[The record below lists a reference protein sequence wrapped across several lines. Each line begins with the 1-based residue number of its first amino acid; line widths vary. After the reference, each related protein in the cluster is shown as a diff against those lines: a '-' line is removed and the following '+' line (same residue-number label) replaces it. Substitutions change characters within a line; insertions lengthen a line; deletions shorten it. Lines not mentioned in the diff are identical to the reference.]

1 MHSPSPQPQTAPG
14 LGTVLF
20 ARGFRIFFLLAGL
33 YAIVPVGSW
42 LAVLYGGAV
51 LPTGFASPVWHGH
64 EMLFGYAVAAAAGF
78 LLTAVPNWTGT
89 APIQGWTLAGLAALW
104 AAGRA
109 AVWAAPRLPIGL
121 VAALDLA
128 FLPVL
133 AALIARKLW
142 PARKPK
148 NFAFVGLLA
157 LLFVANVQSYWPV
170 LGYSQNRG
178 LLLAVDVMVLMIVI
192 VGGRI
197 TPSFT
202 AGALRLREDAPPVAT
217 YPWLERTSILSVLAV
232 VVAEALGAPAPLL
245 GALALAAGAANTA
258 RLAGYRSRYTWT
270 RPLLWSLHLGYAW
283 VCLGLLLKG
292 VSAFVPAW
300 SAVAA
305 LHALTA
311 GGIGTMTMA
320 VMSRAALGHTGRP
333 LVAPLP
339 VVLAYGLVT
348 AAAAVRVFVP
358 LAFPALY
365 RDSLVV
371 AGALWAAAFALFSV
385 VYAPILLGRRADG
398 QPG

>member
-1 MHSPSPQPQTAPG
+1 MRSPSPELQSAPAAG
-14 LGTVLF
+14 PVLF
-20 ARGFRIFFLLAGL
+20 ARGFRVFFLLAGL
-33 YAIVPVGSW
+33 YA
-42 LAVLYGGAV
+42 VLSMGAWIALLRGWAV
-51 LPTGFASPVWHGH
+51 LPTTMSPPFWHAH
-64 EMLFGYAVAAAAGF
+64 EMLFGFALAAMTGF

-89 APIQGWTLAGLAALW
+89 APIQGWTLAGLAGLW
-104 AAGRA
+104 LAGRA
-109 AVWAAPRLPIGL
+109 AVWAAPWLPDSV
-121 VAALDLA
+121 VAVVDLA

-133 AALIARKLW
+133 AARVAWALW
-142 PARKPK
+142 PARKPR
-148 NFAFVGLLA
+148 NFVFVGLLA
-157 LLFVANVQSYWPV
+157 LLFVANLHSYWPV
-170 LGYSQNRG
+170 LGGSPSRG
-178 LLLAVDVMVLMIVI
+178 LLVAVDVLALAIVI

-217 YPWLERTSILSVLAV
+217 YPWLERTAILSVLAV
-232 VVAEALGAPAPLL
+232 VIAEALGAPDALL

-258 RLAGYRSRYTWT
+258 RLAGYRTRYTWT

-300 SAVAA
+300 PSTAA

-311 GGIGTMTMA
+311 GGIGTMTLA

-339 VVLAYGLVT
+339 VVWAYGLVS

-358 LAFPALY
+358 IAFPALY
-365 RDSLVV
+365 LDGMAAS
-371 AGALWAAAFALFSV
+371 GALWVAAFGLFTL
-385 VYAPILLGRRADG
+385 VYAPILLGRRVDG